1 MDIKITAVHFDA
13 DVKLKEFINEKL
25 SKLLQFHDQI
35 IAAEVFLKVAPAR
48 GPEGNK
54 ITEVKL
60 FIPGKD
66 LFVEKMGKSFEE
78 ATDECTEALIRQLVK
93 RKEKVRGV

>member
-1 MDIKITAVHFDA
+1 MDVKITAVHFDA
-13 DVKLKEFINEKL
+13 DIKLKEFIKEKL
-25 SKLLQFHDQI
+25 EKLRQFHDHI

-48 GPEGNK
+48 SQDGNK

-60 FIPGKD
+60 FVPGKD

-78 ATDECTEALIRQLVK
+78 ATDECSEALRRQLVK
-93 RKEKVRGV
+93 RKEKVRGI